1 MNQQA
6 GARQTGFTLVEVLVV
21 VVIISLLI
29 GLATPA
35 LVIALRKT
43 EVATMRIE
51 LSLVEQALEAYRNE
65 YGEYPPDF
73 TDVNDENTHNQNVI
87 DHLNRLFPRRRELLN
102 VNELKTYFKAANLP
116 GPSGKGGLF
125 PDQAL
130 LFWLRG
136 FHPNPQYP
144 ITGDTT
150 GDHAVS
156 LDGEW
161 TGDNVLT
168 EREPLMEFNNKMIGS
183 VTSVNDL
190 PPGESWVDDFNLE
203 TPGEVLVLTR
213 APRSPIVYFDSRG
226 NYFEPTL
233 SEPTKPKQFL
243 VSDNGV
249 EKGTAMPYMSDR
261 SERFMNPKTFQLIS
275 AGQDSHFGNY
285 NGNPKHYPGGTNY
298 DDYDADNLTNF
309 SSGTLGEDKDS
320 QP

>member
-35 LVIALRKT
+35 IVIALRKT

-51 LSLVEQALEAYRNE
+51 LGLVEQALEAYKNE

-73 TDVNDENTHNQNVI
+73 TDNQYVI
-87 DHLNRLFPRRRELLN
+87 DHLNRLFPRRRELRYIA
-102 VNELKTYFKAANLP
+102 ELEAFFSNGNLP
-116 GPSGKGGLF
+116 GPSGNGGLF

-136 FHPNPQYP
+136 FHPNPEYP

-150 GDHAVS
+150 GNADPLGSTIH
-156 LDGEW
+156 
-161 TGDNVLT
+161 T
-168 EREPLMEFNNKMIGS
+168 ERESLVEFNEKMIGT
-183 VTSVNDL
+183 VV
-190 PPGESWVDDFNLE
+190 GSWGDDSRLE

-213 APRSPIVYFDSRG
+213 APMCPIVYFDSRG
-226 NYFEPTL
+226 NYL
-233 SEPTKPKQFL
+233 SEPTIPKQL
-243 VSDNGV
+243 RVSDNGV

-261 SERFMNPKTFQLIS
+261 SDRFMNPKTFQLIS

-285 NGNPKHYPGGTNY
+285 NENPKWYPSGNNY

-309 SSGTLGEDKDS
+309 STGTLGEDKDS

>member
-6 GARQTGFTLVEVLVV
+6 GAKQTGFTLVEVLVV

-35 LVIALRKT
+35 IVIALRKT

-73 TDVNDENTHNQNVI
+73 TDVSDPTTHNQYVI
-87 DHLNRLFPRRRELLN
+87 DHLNRLFPRRQELLN
-102 VNELKTYFKAANLP
+102 LRELKTYFKDANLP
-116 GPSGKGGLF
+116 GPSGDGGLF

-136 FHPNPQYP
+136 FHPNPLFP
-144 ITGDTT
+144 VTGRDPDT
-150 GDHAVS
+150 GLIA
-156 LDGEW
+156 
-161 TGDNVLT
+161 T
-168 EREPLMEFNNKMIGS
+168 EREALMEFSDKMIA
-183 VTSVNDL
+183 SVNGT
-190 PPGESWVDDFNLE
+190 PGTSWVDDFDLE
-203 TPGEVLVLTR
+203 TPGEFLVLTR
-213 APRSPIVYFDSRG
+213 APMSPIVYFDSRG
-226 NYFEPTL
+226 KYQIT
-233 SEPTKPKQFL
+233 STQVKQFI

-261 SERFMNPKTFQLIS
+261 SQQFMNPKTFQLIS

-285 NGNPKHYPGGTNY
+285 NENPKWYPSGTNY
-298 DDYDADNLTNF
+298 DVDDYDDDNLTNF

>member
-51 LSLVEQALEAYRNE
+51 LSLVEQALEAYRSE

-73 TDVNDENTHNQNVI
+73 TNHQYVI
-87 DHLNRLFPRRRELLN
+87 DHLNRLFPRRREYTSTGDLPLLDP
-102 VNELKTYFKAANLP
+102 A
-116 GPSGKGGLF
+116 
-125 PDQAL
+125 QAL
-130 LFWLRG
+130 VFWLRG
-136 FHPNPQYP
+136 FHPSPEYP

-150 GDHAVS
+150 GNADPINGAIH
-156 LDGEW
+156 
-161 TGDNVLT
+161 T
-168 EREPLMEFNNKMIGS
+168 EREPLMEFSEKMILG
-183 VTSVNDL
+183 
-190 PPGESWVDDFNLE
+190 DDFNLA

-213 APRSPIVYFDSRG
+213 APMCPIVYFDSRG
-226 NYFEPTL
+226 NYL
-233 SEPTKPKQFL
+233 SEPTIPKQL
-243 VSDNGV
+243 RVSDNGV

-261 SERFMNPKTFQLIS
+261 IDRFMNPKTFQLIS

-285 NGNPKHYPGGTNY
+285 NENPKWYPSGNNY